1 MATKRTTGT
10 SSSSSNS
17 ATETEPMPAQ
27 NPVSTIPEWM
37 AQATA
42 EGVKPEQ
49 ALAFIGLGLMQKI
62 ATTGQG
68 MPWMWS
74 ESEDGGQADLTALRQ
89 RLELTQLAIHTGAPL
104 STAEVTHLM
113 GARPGSALVERG
125 GLTARRLSRN
135 VWTLSRSNNEGDR
148 GFSSGFGGDGFRR
161 RLGDSAWLGLT
172 RFQVS
177 PTRRMEQSQTP
188 LAVSGLLA

>member
-49 ALAFIGLGLMQKI
+49 AFIGLGLMQKI

-161 RLGDSAWLGLT
+161 RL
-172 RFQVS
+172 
-177 PTRRMEQSQTP
+177 
-188 LAVSGLLA
+188 